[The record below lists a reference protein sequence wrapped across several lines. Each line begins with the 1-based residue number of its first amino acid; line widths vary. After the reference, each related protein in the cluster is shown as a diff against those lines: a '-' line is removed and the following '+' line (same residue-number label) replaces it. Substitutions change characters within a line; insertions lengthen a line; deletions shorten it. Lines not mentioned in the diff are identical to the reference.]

1 MRNNSS
7 DSDSN
12 TNTSTSSSTSGGGT
26 TSALVESVD
35 QMVKLPFQMTG
46 ATWDFMMQ
54 GVRNLTGTSSDSSSS
69 NTGYSS
75 STNMG
80 TSSGNT
86 SGSGSSSSWT
96 GSSSSNANTGSST
109 TGITSTITGNNQDLS
124 GDDLKYVVWSIVFTK
139 PGYECVLEQQQSE
152 IVNYSADPSTFA
164 GLKIAKFLEKARHG
178 RAERTSSWVE
188 RNYPPEPNVGAERRT
203 EVSSSSTGSSDT
215 TVVSST
221 SAGSNTGDANNSSE
235 RGYRIP
241 NEDQKFITFIYRVD
255 WRLPKQEEAV
265 RVERVTIERGTT
277 TTARM

>member
-7 DSDSN
+7 DSD
-12 TNTSTSSSTSGGGT
+12 TNVSSGSSSGGST

-69 NTGYSS
+69 GQAGYSS
-75 STNMG
+75 STNM
-80 TSSGNT
+80 NT
-86 SGSGSSSSWT
+86 NAGSTGSASNWTASGSSSA
-96 GSSSSNANTGSST
+96 NAGSST

-164 GLKIAKFLEKARHG
+164 ALKIAKFLEKARHG
-178 RAERTSSWVE
+178 HADRASSWVE
-188 RNYPPEPNVGAERRT
+188 RSYPAEPAVSAERRT
-203 EVSSSSTGSSDT
+203 EVIASSSTSGVDS

-221 SAGSNTGDANNSSE
+221 SAEPGASGSRE
-235 RGYRIP
+235 RGWRIP
-241 NEDQKFITFIYRVD
+241 AEDQKFITFIYRVD

-277 TTARM
+277 TARM